1 MQPFFPKT
9 RPVVCDL
16 TVLPISY
23 TWSGTDNK
31 SVLSFMAEVSAVKS
45 ETSESLSVLCVLTC
59 IDMYVD
65 MLTLVVALGIDIYIV
80 SI

>member
-45 ETSESLSVLCVLTC
+45 ETSKSLSVLCVLTC